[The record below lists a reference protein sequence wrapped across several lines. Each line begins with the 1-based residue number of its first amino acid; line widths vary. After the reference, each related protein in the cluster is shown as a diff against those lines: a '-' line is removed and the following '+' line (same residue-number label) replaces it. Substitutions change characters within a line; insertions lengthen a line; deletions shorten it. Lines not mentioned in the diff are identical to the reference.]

1 MLDSLHSPKSP
12 IRSGIVP
19 AVGLF
24 GLVCLFVVSATAR
37 AELTIEITGGAQGAL
52 PIAIVPFELRGGGN
66 LPEDVAAIVSADLHR
81 SGRFKVSPRDQ
92 LAETPQGGAEVDF
105 SAWRAA
111 GAENLVVGWV
121 ETMAQGQYA
130 VQFRLFDVFKGEQL
144 AGYSIPATARGMRRA
159 AHQISDIVYKRLTG
173 QDGAFTSRIAYITK
187 HKVNGETRF
196 ALTVADADG
205 WNPKDVVKSRE
216 PLMSPAWSPD
226 GSQLAYV
233 SFEGKK
239 PAIYIQE
246 VITGQ
251 RRRVPT
257 FSGINGA
264 PAWSPDGR
272 QLALTLSKDGS
283 PDIYVYDLAS
293 GDFRRVTDHYAIDTE
308 PVWTADGQNLLFTSD
323 RGGQPQIYQVSAS
336 GGRASRVTFEG
347 SYNARARVSPDGRQ
361 IALVHQERGK
371 FYIALQD
378 LDNGRMIL
386 LSEGGLDESPSF
398 APNGSM
404 VLYATASRGQG
415 VLAAVSVDGRVH
427 QRLAIQKGDVREPAW
442 SPSL

>member
-1 MLDSLHSPKSP
+1 MA
-12 IRSGIVP
+12 RV
-19 AVGLF
+19 VFVRFLF
-24 GLVCLFVVSATAR
+24 LLLMVAGSTSQ

-52 PIAIVPFELRGGGN
+52 PIAIVPFELRGGVD
-66 LPEDVAAIVSADLHR
+66 LPENIAAIVSADLHR
-81 SGRFKVSPRDQ
+81 SGRFKVSPSDK
-92 LAETPQGGAEVDF
+92 LAESLRSGVDVDF
-105 SAWRAA
+105 GAWRAE

-121 ETMAQGQYA
+121 ERTKPGQYA

-144 AGYSIPATARGMRRA
+144 AGYSIPTTVRGLRRA
-159 AHQISDIVYKRLTG
+159 AHQVSDIIYQRLTG
-173 QDGAFTSRIAYITK
+173 QPGAFTSRIAYITK
-187 HKVNGETRF
+187 HRDNGQTRF

-226 GSQLAYV
+226 GTQLAYV

-239 PAIYIQE
+239 PAIYIQD
-246 VITGQ
+246 VLSGK
-251 RRRVPT
+251 RRRVPS

-272 QLALTLSKDGS
+272 QLAITLSKDGS
-283 PDIYVYDLAS
+283 ADIYTYDLAS
-293 GDFRRVTDHYAIDTE
+293 GDFRRLTDHYAIDTE
-308 PVWTADGQNLLFTSD
+308 PAWMADGRSILFTSD
-323 RGGQPQIYQVSAS
+323 RGGQPQIYEVSAA
-336 GGRASRVTFEG
+336 GGAARRVTFEG
-347 SYNARARVSPDGRQ
+347 NYNARARLSPDGKQ

-371 FYIALQD
+371 FYIALQE
-378 LDNGRMIL
+378 LDSGRLIL

-404 VLYATASRGQG
+404 VLYATAGRDHG